1 MANRIEDITAV
12 TRISAAQ
19 NLQLNSDVHAPRGV
33 SGVGDKVELSLTAQ
47 ARLLKDRG
55 ASVDEIASQLGLT
68 VAIVEGDLGVPRD
81 TSPGQ
86 LITK

>member
-19 NLQLNSDVHAPRGV
+19 NLQLDADPPARKGV
-33 SGVGDKVELSLTAQ
+33 LGIGDKAELSLTAQ

-86 LITK
+86 LLTK

>member
-12 TRISAAQ
+12 TRVSAVQ
-19 NLQLNSDVHAPRGV
+19 NLQLAADIHTPKGALA
-33 SGVGDKVELSLTAQ
+33 VGDKAELSLTAQ

-81 TSPGQ
+81 TSPSQ

>member
-1 MANRIEDITAV
+1 MSNRIEDVTAV

-19 NLQLNSDVHAPRGV
+19 NLQLDADIQTPKGNSGI
-33 SGVGDKVELSLTAQ
+33 GDKAELSLTAQ
-47 ARLLKDRG
+47 ARLLRERG

-86 LITK
+86 LAAK

>member
-1 MANRIEDITAV
+1 MADRIEGITAV

-19 NLQLNSDVHAPRGV
+19 NLQGDADVHAPKGV
-33 SGVGDKVELSLTAQ
+33 LGVGDKAELSLTAQ